1 MIDSLAGPAV
11 ALLAAALIAYPVA
24 TLAAAIFAHER
35 SPFGYS
41 PAREARRGVIAAPLD
56 LRLIGGHV
64 GEGSIR
70 EALVREAHASRQ
82 WTHPIGDRIERR
94 ALARVVGLTPERP

>member
-1 MIDSLAGPAV
+1 MIDTVAGAVV
-11 ALLAAALIAYPVA
+11 ALVAATLIAYPVA
-24 TLAAAIFAHER
+24 TVAAAILAHER

-64 GEGSIR
+64 GEGSVREALAR
-70 EALVREAHASRQ
+70 EALVQRQ

-94 ALARVVGLTPERP
+94 ALARVIGLTPERP